1 MATGNLDLCN
11 QRICVCVGGDIRG
24 VMGQHHG
31 GSVHYGETSGLTFR
45 VVGVLD
51 GLTQVRDIN
60 QFTF

>member
-1 MATGNLDLCN
+1 
-11 QRICVCVGGDIRG
+11 VCVGGDIRG